1 MQTAP
6 DLVAGH
12 LKQVIGSPE
21 EYSKNFQKNYFPT
34 DNDITIPCGKRQSDI
49 DLQGALD
56 EMDLS
61 QGNGHPNQN
70 RVKVADTGDQYM
82 PIGALNQFSQ
92 EFRFK
97 ARVVKKPPLRQ
108 YTNQKGSGQIMG
120 IDLIDREGTMIQ
132 ATLFN
137 EMAEKWYPKIEENKV
152 YIFANGKVGLSNKR
166 FTSIKNDYS
175 LTFGLETEI

>member
-61 QGNGHPNQN
+61 QVDGH
-70 RVKVADTGDQYM
+70 
-82 PIGALNQFSQ
+82 
-92 EFRFK
+92 
-97 ARVVKKPPLRQ
+97 
-108 YTNQKGSGQIMG
+108 
-120 IDLIDREGTMIQ
+120 
-132 ATLFN
+132 
-137 EMAEKWYPKIEENKV
+137 
-152 YIFANGKVGLSNKR
+152 
-166 FTSIKNDYS
+166 
-175 LTFGLETEI
+175 